1 MMGLNDDEKTIESMV
16 EEYKMSMGGSFF
28 NKFTKEPEKDLELE
42 NLMLVEQSCRKCKHF
57 PCPKHEVFEGST
69 NRQTEFAMIKK
80 GIDNHLFDTHELM
93 SIYDNLSDY
102 NKREFFHKIV
112 VAFIKFKF
120 NEDTLE

>member
-42 NLMLVEQSCRKCKHF
+42 CL
-57 PCPKHEVFEGST
+57 
-69 NRQTEFAMIKK
+69 MIKN

-102 NKREFFHKIV
+102 NKREFFQKIV

>member
-1 MMGLNDDEKTIESMV
+1 MMGLNDDDKTIELMV

-42 NLMLVEQSCRKCKHF
+42 GLMFVEQS
-57 PCPKHEVFEGST
+57 ST
-69 NRQTEFAMIKK
+69 NRQTEFAMIKN

-102 NKREFFHKIV
+102 NKREFFQKIV

-120 NEDTLE
+120 HEDTVE